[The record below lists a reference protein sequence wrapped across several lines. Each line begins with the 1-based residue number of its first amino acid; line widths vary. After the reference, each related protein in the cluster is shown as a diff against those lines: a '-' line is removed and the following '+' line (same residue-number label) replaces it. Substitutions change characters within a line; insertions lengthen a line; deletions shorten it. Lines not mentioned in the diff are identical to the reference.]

1 MPHKFRGKEKYN
13 PNKGVDLNIKK
24 INPGS
29 EEAEGYEVDVYIDK
43 GFVETIKTK
52 SKKQVMEII
61 RQYKDQYGT
70 DRAFVN
76 EMKVFIT
83 YKQRERD
90 AGMIT
95 DAILYRKANE
105 IEKKLIKMFNPDT
118 PVVRHAE
125 EVEPEPQATPSATT
139 TQDIISKS
147 IELVRKFISDNTGI
161 IESEDPSKA
170 YNALMSWVYKL
181 KENIDKEIASG
192 ADYDVSAI
200 VDALNKEFGSYDFLQ
215 ERRTASDLVINIEE
229 NDGGI
234 DISTD
239 DAIEKLIDSLNDLS
253 GATVGEINSANSISN
268 AVSNEVKRDIL
279 SGTYELYN
287 RITKLQHELLD
298 FIQTSRFSGELD
310 DAIAFWVARRGGVS
324 IKEATLIR
332 DFISIDLNN
341 NVSDTHKF
349 LAKFAASYTK
359 TFIDNIT
366 DYLVELTS
374 KIETS
379 ANGIVSEVKN
389 VVGFVWSDFEDIIR
403 EWITTTDSFNVGIIE
418 YALENMRYA
427 YYRDVKTYKKVRVTD
442 ENESIQVFYSQDND
456 PSRMETVA
464 SDFFSK
470 LTAELNEITIVLST
484 GKEII
489 LGESLKKPDSNFV
502 KSFEPDFSTVLL
514 RGLDY
519 INESNVE
526 RAIDP
531 KRESTIDT
539 TNLAITE
546 DKKFV
551 VWVDS
556 PEVADPQ
563 MGASESSGEVAV

>member
-13 PNKGVDLNIKK
+13 PNKGVDLSIKK
-24 INPGS
+24 TNPGS

-43 GFVETIKTK
+43 NFVETIKTK
-52 SKKQVMEII
+52 SKKQVTEII

-147 IELVRKFISDNTGI
+147 IELVRKFISDNTEI
-161 IESEDPSKA
+161 IESDDPSKA

-200 VDALNKEFGSYDFLQ
+200 VDALNREFGSYDFLQ

-239 DAIEKLIDSLNDLS
+239 DAIEKLIDSLNEIS
-253 GATVGEINSANSISN
+253 GATIGEINSANSISDV
-268 AVSNEVKRDIL
+268 VSDEVKRDIL
-279 SGTYELYN
+279 AGTYELYN
-287 RITKLQHELLD
+287 RITALQQELLN
-298 FIQTSRFSGELD
+298 FIQTSRFSGELE
-310 DAIAFWVARRGGVS
+310 DAIAFWVSRRGEVS

-341 NVSDTHKF
+341 NISDTHKF
-349 LAKFAASYTK
+349 LAKFSASYTN
-359 TFIDNIT
+359 TFIFHIT
-366 DYLVELTS
+366 DYLVELTT
-374 KIETS
+374 KIENS
-379 ANGIVSEVKN
+379 ANSIVSKVKN
-389 VVGFVWSDFEDIIR
+389 VVGFVWPDFESIIR
-403 EWITTTDSFNVGIIE
+403 EWIAETDSFNVGIIE
-418 YALENMRYA
+418 YVLENMRDA
-427 YYRDVKTYKKVRVTD
+427 YYRDVQKYKKVRITD
-442 ENESIQVFYSQDND
+442 ENESIKVFYSQDND
-456 PSRMETVA
+456 QSRMETVP
-464 SDFFSK
+464 SDFFAK
-470 LTAELNEITIVLST
+470 LTAELKEITIVLST
-484 GKEII
+484 GEEII

-502 KSFEPDFSTVLL
+502 KSFEPDFSAVLL